1 MKPQDYWALAPKDEI
16 GGRIFDKVR
25 QYHDFLRHSGRLEK
39 IRKSF
44 AIMSGGSV
52 DGTGK
57 VSWEVSRTGEQ
68 GELLVTAENHYR
80 NIGNNLVTLIT
91 AQRPT
96 IQVKAANTDAKSLS
110 QTLVA
115 DGLLDQYLTER
126 KLETHLKKAAKN
138 AVFLSEGFVAIFWDA
153 QGGEDM
159 GPAPESLDALLAGE
173 SVPTLKSGDIVSV
186 PLGPLDVIRDTCGT
200 SWDALEWVV
209 LRTFENRFELAARY
223 PEMAESI
230 LAKSDRSETEGLGYF
245 GRKNATDL
253 VAHYTFVHKKTR
265 AVPQGRLVQLLG
277 EDCVL
282 FDGGSPY
289 SDLPV
294 YRVVP
299 DDIEGTAFGDTQ
311 MWDLMGPQ
319 DAINAIDST
328 IITNELGRGIGNILV
343 PRTAN
348 ISVEAL
354 SSSMNE
360 VKYDGQQKPEP
371 LMWPSTP
378 PEFFAYKREKIS
390 AMEVLSGVNSVVRGA
405 PSQAVGADASGA
417 KLTFIQA
424 QAIQSNSNL
433 EKSYAD
439 LVRDVCLAILHRF
452 RDFGGQFP
460 RMARMVGKAS
470 SFMVKEFTA
479 DDLQSIERVK
489 VDVGSPVM
497 RTVSGRMAIADKLVE
512 MGVINPNVPG
522 AAEQYLMLVKAGTY
536 EPLVENS
543 QTQQM
548 RIRME
553 NERLMEGGDVTAL
566 VSDPH
571 WLEISQHLSLLD
583 NPSLREPTPENE
595 AIQAA
600 VLSHVQTHIEFMRTA
615 DPLLVAL
622 RGGPQAM
629 QLLQLAQNPQP
640 APSLAQGAAPMSPD
654 TGGGEAINPEASRPN
669 MPGMPSM
676 PRRPDTGQVAELP
689 AAPPQG
695 VA

>member
-1 MKPQDYWALAPKDEI
+1 MLPTDYWALAPKDEI
-16 GGRIFDKVR
+16 GARIFDKVR
-25 QYHDFLRHSGRLEK
+25 HYHDFLRNSGRLEK
-39 IRKSF
+39 LRKSF
-44 AIMSGGSV
+44 AVMSGGSV

-57 VSWEVSRTGEQ
+57 VSWEISRSGEQ

-80 NIGNNLVTLIT
+80 NIGNNLLTLIT

-138 AVFLSEGFVAIFWDA
+138 AIFLSEGFVAILWDA
-153 QGGEDM
+153 QAGEDA
-159 GPAPESLDALLAGE
+159 GPAPDSIDALMSGE
-173 SVPTLKSGDIVSV
+173 AVPTIKSGDIQSV
-186 PLGPLDVIRDTCGT
+186 PLGPLDVIRDTFAT
-200 SWDALEWVV
+200 AWDALDWVII
-209 LRTFENRFELAARY
+209 RTFENKFELAARY
-223 PEMAESI
+223 PELAEKI
-230 LAKSDRSETEGLGYF
+230 LGKSDRSEVEGLGYF
-245 GRKNATDL
+245 GRRNVTDL
-253 VAHYTFVHKKTR
+253 IAHYTFIHKKTR
-265 AVPQGRLVQLLG
+265 AVPQGRLVQLIDA
-277 EDCVL
+277 DCIL
-282 FDGGSPY
+282 YDGGSPY

-299 DDIEGTAFGDTQ
+299 DEVEGTPFGDTQ
-311 MWDLMGPQ
+311 LWDLLGPQ

-378 PEFFAYKREKIS
+378 PEFFAYKREKIN
-390 AMEVLSGVNSVVRGA
+390 AMEVLSGVNSVVRGS

-460 RMARMVGKAS
+460 RMARMIGKAS

-479 DDLQSIERVK
+479 DDLMGVERVK

-512 MGVINPNVPG
+512 MGVINPSVPG

-536 EPLVENS
+536 EPMVEDS

-553 NERLMEGGDVTAL
+553 NERLMDGGEVTAL

-571 WLEISQHLSLLD
+571 WLEISHHLSLLD
-583 NPSLREPTPENE
+583 NPSLRENTPENA
-595 AIQAA
+595 AIQAS

-622 RGGPQAM
+622 RGGPQAV
-629 QLLQLAQNPQP
+629 QLLQLAQQGAPPVNAP
-640 APSLAQGAAPMSPD
+640 APAAMSPD
-654 TGGGEAINPEASRPN
+654 TGGGEAVNPEASRGN

-676 PRRPDTGQVAELP
+676 PRRPDTGQPAELP
-689 AAPPQG
+689 GTPPG

>member
-1 MKPQDYWALAPKDEI
+1 MKPLEYWAGAPGDEI
-16 GGRIFDKVR
+16 GQHIFDKVR
-25 QYHDFLRHSGRLEK
+25 TYHDFMRQSGRLEK
-39 IRKSF
+39 IKKSF
-44 AIMSGGSV
+44 AVMSGGSV

-57 VSWEVSRTGEQ
+57 VSWEISRSGEQ

-80 NIGNNLVTLIT
+80 NIGNNLLTLIT

-96 IQVKAANTDAKSLS
+96 IQCKAANTDAKSLS
-110 QTLVA
+110 QTLIA

-126 KLETHLKKAAKN
+126 KLETQLKRAVKN
-138 AVFLSEGFVAIFWDA
+138 AIFLSEGFVSVLWDA
-153 QGGEDM
+153 QAGEDA
-159 GPAPESLDALLAGE
+159 GPSPEALDALMAGE
-173 SVPTLKSGDIVSV
+173 SVPSLKTGDISGQA
-186 PLGPLDVIRDTCGT
+186 LGPLDVIRDVCATA
-200 SWDALEWVV
+200 WDNMEWVV
-209 LRTFENRFELAARY
+209 LRHYVSKYELAARY
-223 PEMAESI
+223 PELAERI
-230 LAKSDRSETEGLGYF
+230 VQRSDRAETEWSGF
-245 GRKNATDL
+245 FARKNATDL
-253 VAHYTFVHKKTR
+253 IAHYTFVHKRTR
-265 AVPQGRLVQLLG
+265 ALPQGRLVQAIDADLI
-277 EDCVL
+277 L

-299 DDIEGTAFGDTQ
+299 DEVEGTAFGDTQ
-311 MWDLMGPQ
+311 LWDLLGPQ

-343 PRTAN
+343 PRNAN

-360 VKYDGQQKPEP
+360 VKYDGQQRPEP
-371 LMWPSTP
+371 LTWPTTP
-378 PEFFAYKREKIS
+378 SEFFAYKREKIS

-424 QAIQSNSNL
+424 QAVQSNSGL
-433 EKSYAD
+433 EKSYTD

-452 RDFGGQFP
+452 KDFGGQFP

-479 DDLQSIERVK
+479 DDLTSIERVK
-489 VDVGSPVM
+489 VDVGNPMM
-497 RTVSGRMAIADKLVE
+497 RTVSGRMAVADKLVE
-512 MGVINPNVPG
+512 MGVINPSVPG
-522 AAEQYLMLVKAGTY
+522 AAEQYLMLIKAGTY
-536 EPLVENS
+536 EPMIEGA

-548 RIRME
+548 RIRAE
-553 NERLMEGGDVTAL
+553 NERLMEGGAVRAL

-583 NPSLREPTPENE
+583 NPSLREATPENE
-595 AIQAA
+595 AIQASI
-600 VLSHVQTHIEFMRTA
+600 LSHVQTHIDFMKSA

-622 RGGPQAM
+622 RGGPQAL
-629 QLLQLAQNPQP
+629 QLLEIAQTQKP
-640 APSLAQGAAPMSPD
+640 ANVPGA
-654 TGGGEAINPEASRPN
+654 TVNPESGAIQVTNPEVSKES

-676 PRRPDTGQVAELP
+676 PKMPTNPATGQPAEMP
-689 AAPPQG
+689 NQG
-695 VA
+695 MV